1 MSDQIEKNENEN
13 NNNTTNEI
21 IPKQKEFYEEI
32 KLTDIVG
39 LADKTK
45 AQLNGIGIVSIVDL
59 AVADSEL
66 ISGLRGISKEQ
77 AIYFILGAQ
86 QLLRE
91 TKNLLP
97 EFCTAGDVLERRKK
111 VIKIST
117 GSSDLDKLLYGGI
130 ETMSLTEFYGE
141 FGSGKSQIC
150 HTLCVN
156 ATLPIEEGG
165 ANSTAIYID
174 TEGTFRPERLA
185 QIAESKGLDV
195 EVIKEKV
202 KYLNVLNASHLE
214 LTIRNLGGEI
224 EKHKPK
230 LIIIDSIISLHKA
243 EYTGRGTLA
252 ERQQRL
258 NPMIHHVLKLAEM
271 YNVAFVITN
280 QVIAS
285 PDASYPGAD
294 PVKPSG
300 GNIIG
305 HASTYRIYLRRSGM
319 FRMARMIDSPYH
331 PYSDVKFK
339 VTESGVEDLS
349 DAEKKGKT
357 EDKK

>member
-1 MSDQIEKNENEN
+1 MSETE
-13 NNNTTNEI
+13 
-21 IPKQKEFYEEI
+21 KEFFETI
-32 KLTDIVG
+32 KLTDIRG
-39 LADKTK
+39 LGDIVKK
-45 AQLNGIGIVSIVDL
+45 QLNSINIVSIVDL

-66 ISGLRGISKEQ
+66 ISGLKGISKDN
-77 AIYFILGAQ
+77 AVYFILAAQ

-91 TKNLLP
+91 NNKLSP
-97 EFCTAGDVLERRKK
+97 EFCTAADVLERRKQ
-111 VIKIST
+111 VIKITT
-117 GSSDLDKLLYGGI
+117 GSKDLDKLLYGGI

-165 ANSTAIYID
+165 SNSTSIYID
-174 TEGTFRPERLA
+174 TEGTFRPERIK
-185 QIAESKGLDV
+185 QIALAKGLDPE
-195 EVIKEKV
+195 EVTKKIKFIQIF
-202 KYLNVLNASHLE
+202 NASHLE
-214 LTIRNLGGEI
+214 LSIRQLGGEI

-230 LIIIDSIISLHKA
+230 LVIIDSIISLHKA

-258 NPMIHHVLKLAEM
+258 NPMMHHIIKLAEM
-271 YNVAFVITN
+271 YNVAFVMTN

-285 PDASYPGAD
+285 PDTTYGAD

-305 HASTYRIYLRRSGM
+305 HISTYRIYLRRSGKN
-319 FRMARMIDSPYH
+319 RMARIVDSPYH

-339 VTESGVEDLS
+339 VTENGVEDLS
-349 DAEKKGKT
+349 DQEKKGVS
-357 EDKK
+357 EDK